1 MAASS
6 KPGGDLM
13 RDGDQ
18 RWTDEATTPPS
29 GSPLASTPCSAGAR
43 SDQASCSHRPH
54 PGRSARALLIF
65 CAAMA
70 KKLAIR
76 RFPQFFSPTSGGLFQ
91 PSGALMQ
98 SQWWQCASNRNRA
111 VHRVPPLQ
119 RSRPTAQH
127 WSATIPVLLGRTT
140 RLTTL
145 LHRKHRGRLG
155 GRYAKNV
162 TICPTQ
168 ACITPGGLAQRP
180 HLGSSTL
187 EAAHGGF
194 GGSPGFSQLIN
205 RTVRGPTSWG
215 LVFK

>member
-65 CAAMA
+65 CAAMETCHPA
-70 KKLAIR
+70 LSAV
-76 RFPQFFSPTSGGLFQ
+76 FPTSGGLFQ
-91 PSGALMQ
+91 PSGALMHMSMVAMCKQPEPRSPQ
-98 SQWWQCASNRNRA
+98 SASTSALEADCSALVSNYTCT
-111 VHRVPPLQ
+111 P
-119 RSRPTAQH
+119 RSDDSTYYFTAQE
-127 WSATIPVLLGRTT
+127 
-140 RLTTL
+140 
-145 LHRKHRGRLG
+145 
-155 GRYAKNV
+155 
-162 TICPTQ
+162 
-168 ACITPGGLAQRP
+168 AQR
-180 HLGSSTL
+180 
-187 EAAHGGF
+187 AARGTIREKRYDLSHPGVHHTWRARSAAASWLIDSRTCGGF